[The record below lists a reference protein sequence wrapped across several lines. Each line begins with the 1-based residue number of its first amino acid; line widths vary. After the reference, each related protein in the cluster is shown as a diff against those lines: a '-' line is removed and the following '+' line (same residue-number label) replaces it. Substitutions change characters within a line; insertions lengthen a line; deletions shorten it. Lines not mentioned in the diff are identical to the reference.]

1 MPFGFRKLMPKA
13 LLRSLGKVALCVS
26 AQGVAIGIVSFL
38 SKPGKIKNNSCIAYA
53 LGSLGLLRKMVDG
66 RMARFN
72 EFMPSRLVRIVREEI
87 DEALHEI
94 KSARFY
100 KFASS
105 TDIVQCKIC
114 LMSARSMMAKYVL
127 PPELQ
132 L

>member
-1 MPFGFRKLMPKA
+1 M
-13 LLRSLGKVALCVS
+13 VALVDIEEICMLERVEHRLLK
-26 AQGVAIGIVSFL
+26 AQTL
-38 SKPGKIKNNSCIAYA
+38 MDMEPGKIKNNSCIAYA